1 MGRIPPPSASKAS
14 LQAYTLPYYAV
25 LLVCSHKKRDKRCH
39 LTAGPLIDAL
49 SHSIEALGPEWH
61 VDTSGN
67 DEHLLEDSLIKDTDT
82 EEGLSER
89 LKGLR
94 AASEKTVGIFKV
106 SHVGGHRYS
115 GQVMV
120 WLPNGVG
127 IHYGRVRSEDCS
139 LIVQET
145 LINGK
150 ILTELLRGGTGIA
163 GRADSV
169 LEW

>member
-1 MGRIPPPSASKAS
+1 M
-14 LQAYTLPYYAV
+14 
-25 LLVCSHKKRDKRCH
+25 CSHKKRDKRCH
-39 LTAGPLIDAL
+39 VTAGPLIDAL
-49 SHSIEALGPEWH
+49 SDAVEALGSDWH

-67 DEHLLEDSLIKDTDT
+67 DEHLLEESRIEDTDT
-82 EEGLSER
+82 EESLSQR

-94 AASEKTVGIFKV
+94 TAHEKTVGIFKV

-127 IHYGRVRSEDCS
+127 LHYGRVRSEDCS
-139 LIVQET
+139 LIVTET
-145 LINGK
+145 LVNGK

-163 GRADSV
+163 GHGASGSILD
-169 LEW
+169 W